1 MAKRSQEKQ
10 NEARERL
17 TRLYENLGKLYS
29 VSLARLRGTYLK
41 VARAMELMCE
51 EGANSSK
58 YYKQLAKREEEINT
72 LIKDGENALE
82 INNAE
87 VKAISNGEPLKG
99 FDYKGANDIAENFKR
114 TVDLT
119 CDKATKT
126 LNSSNA
132 YRQNLISSK
141 SATNEKRAN
150 A

>member
-41 VARAMELMCE
+41 VARAMELICE
-51 EGANSSK
+51 ESANSSK